1 MFYSQFI
8 VPIFYAEYSIASS
21 EPNAQEHSI
30 LRTSFIS
37 GNLFTE
43 IYISSYSRTSVELLF
58 WAFLWLACWVIYIV
72 PGYYVVSFVCSLFF
86 FFFSLIFVTCS
97 HKYFSTKTVRGNFQ
111 NPSSEKNVF
120 FLFHVWLL
128 IFWIIISH
136 IPLYLWRCS
145 FIVFT
150 HQNLIMM

>member
-21 EPNAQEHSI
+21 EPNSQEHSI

-58 WAFLWLACWVIYIV
+58 WAFLWLACWVIFIV

-86 FFFSLIFVTCS
+86 FFALLFLLHVATVLFYKNCKGKFSESFKWKKCLFSFPCLITNILNNHKSHSFVPLKMFLHCF
-97 HKYFSTKTVRGNFQ
+97 H
-111 NPSSEKNVF
+111 PSSIK
-120 FLFHVWLL
+120 
-128 IFWIIISH
+128 I
-136 IPLYLWRCS
+136 
-145 FIVFT
+145 
-150 HQNLIMM
+150 